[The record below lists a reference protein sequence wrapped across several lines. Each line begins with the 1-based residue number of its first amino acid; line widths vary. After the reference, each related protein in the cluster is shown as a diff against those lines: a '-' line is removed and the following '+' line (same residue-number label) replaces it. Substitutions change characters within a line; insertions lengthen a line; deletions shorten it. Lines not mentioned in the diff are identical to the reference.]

1 MNRNS
6 LKPLRPIII
15 MFVVLSGF
23 FIAGKS
29 FLSKWGMDQDVLIL
43 GNLLLF
49 IVSLTSFLVTYKGL
63 NSSNPQAFVRSMYG
77 SFMIKFFIIA
87 IAAFIYIRITGKSV
101 NKPALFTCMG
111 LYLLYTFIEVSVLTK
126 LLKEKKNA

>member
-1 MNRNS
+1 MNKNS
-6 LKPLRPIII
+6 LKALRPMIIL
-15 MFVVLSGF
+15 FVLLSAF
-23 FIAGKS
+23 FIIGKS
-29 FLSKWGMDQDVLIL
+29 FLAKWGADQDVLL
-43 GNLLLF
+43 FGNLLLF
-49 IVSLTSFLVTYKGL
+49 IVTLTSFLVTYKGL

-101 NKPALFTCMG
+101 NKPALFACMG
-111 LYLLYTFIEVSVLTK
+111 LYLIYTFIEVSVLTK

>member
-1 MNRNS
+1 MNKSS
-6 LKPLRPIII
+6 LKPIRPLLVF
-15 MFVVLSGF
+15 FVVLTGLF
-23 FIAGKS
+23 VAGKNM
-29 FLSKWGMDQDVLIL
+29 LEKWGLDQDVLIL

-49 IVSLTSFLVTYKGL
+49 VVTLSSYLVTYKGL

-87 IAAFIYIRITGKSV
+87 IAAFIYIRVTGKTV
-101 NKPALFTCMG
+101 NKSALFTCMG
-111 LYLLYTFIEVSVLTK
+111 LYLVYTFIEVSVLTK